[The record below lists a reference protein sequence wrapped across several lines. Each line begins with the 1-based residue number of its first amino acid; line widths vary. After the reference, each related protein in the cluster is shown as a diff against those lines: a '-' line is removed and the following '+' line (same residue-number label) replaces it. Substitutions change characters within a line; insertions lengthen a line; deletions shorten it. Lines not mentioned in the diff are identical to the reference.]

1 MMNEKELKM
10 RGSIR
15 MFIGFFLV
23 YGAVGALDFPEN
35 SVLTCL
41 ALAVAGLL
49 IGFSG
54 VVAMKG
60 SK

>member
-1 MMNEKELKM
+1 M

-15 MFIGFFLV
+15 MFIGFMLV
-23 YGAVGALDFPEN
+23 WGAVGGLDLPEN
-35 SVLTCL
+35 SMLTCL

-49 IGFSG
+49 IGLSG